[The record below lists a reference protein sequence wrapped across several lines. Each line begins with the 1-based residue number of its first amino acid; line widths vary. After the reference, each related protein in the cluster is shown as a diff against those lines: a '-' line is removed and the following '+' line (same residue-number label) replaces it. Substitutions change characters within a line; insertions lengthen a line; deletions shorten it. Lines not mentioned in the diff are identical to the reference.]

1 MASNNAAWSF
11 GGDTPKHFDSHV
23 SKSVPKYKDGHDIVL
38 SLSDFFIKAD
48 SVCYELGS
56 STGTLTRQLA
66 ERHGRSG
73 KWVGIDVEE
82 AMTQQA
88 NQSLGRAPTSN
99 VTFVTDDILTFA
111 YEKSDFIVAYYTVQF
126 VHPRVRQELF
136 NRIYESLNWG
146 GAFVLFE
153 KVRGPDAR
161 FQDVISSLY
170 VDYKMQQ
177 GYTPSE
183 ILAKTRSLKG
193 VLEPFSTAGNQDML
207 ARAGFK
213 DVMSI
218 FKYICF
224 EGFFCI
230 K

>member
-1 MASNNAAWSF
+1 
-11 GGDTPKHFDSHV
+11 
-23 SKSVPKYKDGHDIVL
+23 
-38 SLSDFFIKAD
+38 
-48 SVCYELGS
+48 
-56 STGTLTRQLA
+56 
-66 ERHGRSG
+66 
-73 KWVGIDVEE
+73 
-82 AMTQQA
+82 
-88 NQSLGRAPTSN
+88 
-99 VTFVTDDILTFA
+99 
-111 YEKSDFIVAYYTVQF
+111 
-126 VHPRVRQELF
+126 
-136 NRIYESLNWG
+136 
-146 GAFVLFE
+146 E